1 MLARALM
8 LSCAVCWV
16 IGHFSGVAGKGVW
29 RPVHMPN
36 AAYTV
41 IHDYNIKMPD
51 GATAS
56 VHQPRLW
63 HPLFSRDT
71 Q

>member
-1 MLARALM
+1 
-8 LSCAVCWV
+8 
-16 IGHFSGVAGKGVW
+16 
-29 RPVHMPN
+29 MPN

-56 VHQPRLW
+56 VHQPRL
-63 HPLFSRDT
+63 
-71 Q
+71 